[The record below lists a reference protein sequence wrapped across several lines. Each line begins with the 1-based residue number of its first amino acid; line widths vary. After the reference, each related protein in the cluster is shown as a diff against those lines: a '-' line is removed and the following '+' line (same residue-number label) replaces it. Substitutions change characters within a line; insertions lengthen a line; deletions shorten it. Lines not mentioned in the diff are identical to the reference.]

1 MTFMRHFLEK
11 LDYLIKKDWED
22 KKKFAEKCG
31 IPYRTIIN
39 WKNSGYKNMSAT
51 TFVELCNFLGVT
63 MESMA
68 YDDKEIEYISDTNKN
83 DIHTDEHKLLQG
95 YRQLNQE
102 GKIRLLERL
111 ESLIEDGYVEG
122 KIESTKN
129 KSDSRVG

>member
-1 MTFMRHFLEK
+1 MNFLEK

-39 WKNSGYKNMSAT
+39 WKNSGYKNMSLT
-51 TFVELCNFLGVT
+51 TFGELCNFLGVT

-68 YDDKEIEYISDTNKN
+68 YDDKEIEYISDTRKN
-83 DIHTDEHKLLQG
+83 DIYTDEYKLLQQ
-95 YRQLNQE
+95 YRKLNQE

-111 ESLIEDGYVEG
+111 ESLIDDGYADERTDTD
-122 KIESTKN
+122 KKKAEP
-129 KSDSRVG
+129 RVG